1 MGLISVGVSLM
12 LISLALMIGIPL
24 MVKVGPEAIYGDYL
38 KQLDPMFKLMSN
50 SSLGNFSGL
59 EEQVGSLTNPVV
71 SSGIAPILGT
81 VLSLMP
87 LVFLVGLLLTLLG
100 VVKRVAGMR
109 RAG

>member
-12 LISLALMIGIPL
+12 LISLALMIGVP
-24 MVKVGPEAIYGDYL
+24 MVLRVGPEAIYGDYL
-38 KQLDPMFKLMSN
+38 RQLDPIFRLVSN

-59 EEQVGSLTNPVV
+59 EEQVGVLTNPVV

-87 LVFLVGLLLTLLG
+87 LVFVIGLLLTLSG
-100 VVKRVAGMR
+100 MVKRVAG
-109 RAG
+109 RAKG